1 MKFLTQ
7 TTHIDFMKVRRL
19 ALNFSATITV
29 LSLIALFGGWVKWG
43 LDFTGGTL
51 VEVGYAQ
58 PVDLDGI
65 RKALTSTGFEGSV
78 QHFGTTRE
86 VLVRLAPKEG
96 LETAGLSDKILEAL
110 KDTGQGIEVRR
121 VEFIGPQVGEEL
133 AEDAGLAMLYALIG
147 ILIYVALRFESKL
160 AVAALVAT
168 IHDAIVT
175 AGLYTLTPWD
185 FDLTI
190 LAAILTVIGYSIND
204 TIVVFDRIRE
214 NFRKMRT
221 GTSAEVVNA
230 SLNQTLSRT
239 LMTGVT
245 TLMVLAA
252 LLIFGGE
259 IIRGFALTV
268 ILGILIGTYSSIYV
282 ASPVALALGVT
293 KADLMPVKKEGAE
306 LDRRP

>member
-1 MKFLTQ
+1 MKFLSK
-7 TTHIDFMKVRRL
+7 TTHIDFMKARRL
-19 ALNFSATITV
+19 ALNFSAIITI
-29 LSLIALFGGWVKWG
+29 LSLIALFGGWIKWG

-51 VEVGYAQ
+51 VELGYAA
-58 PVDLDGI
+58 PVELNGI
-65 RKALTSTGFEGSV
+65 RKALANAGFEGSV

-96 LETAGLSDKILEAL
+96 LGSAGLSAKVLEVV
-110 KDTGQGIEVRR
+110 KDTGQGVEVRR
-121 VEFIGPQVGEEL
+121 VEYVGPQVGEEL
-133 AEDAGLAMLYALIG
+133 AEDGGLAMLYALIG
-147 ILIYVALRFESKL
+147 VLIYVAMRFESRL
-160 AVAALVAT
+160 AVAALIAT

-190 LAAILTVIGYSIND
+190 LAAILTVIGYSLND

-221 GTSAEVVNA
+221 GTPLEVVNA

-245 TLMVLAA
+245 TLMVLAG

-259 IIRGFALTV
+259 FNRGFAVTV
-268 ILGILIGTYSSIYV
+268 MLGIFIGTYSSIYV

-306 LDRRP
+306 LDRR

>member
-214 NFRKMRT
+214 NFRRMRT

>member
-1 MKFLTQ
+1 MKFLSKP
-7 TTHIDFMKVRRL
+7 THIDFMKARGL
-19 ALNFSATITV
+19 ALNFSAIITV
-29 LSLIALFGGWVKWG
+29 LSLFALFGGWIKWG

-51 VEVGYAQ
+51 VELGYAQ
-58 PVDLDGI
+58 PVELDGI
-65 RKALTSTGFEGSV
+65 RRALTSAGFEGSV
-78 QHFGTTRE
+78 QHFGTPRE
-86 VLVRLAPKEG
+86 VLVRLAPKQG
-96 LETAGLSDKILEAL
+96 LASAELSDKVLEAV
-110 KDTGQGIEVRR
+110 KDTGQGVEVRR
-121 VEFIGPQVGEEL
+121 VEYVGPQVGEEL
-133 AEDAGLAMLYALIG
+133 AEDGGLAMLFALIG
-147 ILIYVALRFESKL
+147 VLIYVALRFESRL
-160 AVAALVAT
+160 AVAALIAT

-190 LAAILTVIGYSIND
+190 LAAILTVIGYSLND

-221 GTSAEVVNA
+221 GTPLEVVNA
-230 SLNQTLSRT
+230 SLNQILSRT

-252 LLIFGGE
+252 LLVLGGE
-259 IIRGFALTV
+259 LNRGFAVTV
-268 ILGILIGTYSSIYV
+268 MLGILIGTYSSIYV